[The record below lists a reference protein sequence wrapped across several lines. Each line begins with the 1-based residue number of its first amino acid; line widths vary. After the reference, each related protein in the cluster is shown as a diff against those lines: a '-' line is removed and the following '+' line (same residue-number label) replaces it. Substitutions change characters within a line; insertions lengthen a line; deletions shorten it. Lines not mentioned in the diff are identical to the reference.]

1 MLDAL
6 GIHEGEIGISVASA
20 GDNTLAM
27 LLKNPRRIYA
37 FDVNPTQLFCCELK
51 MACFSCL
58 SYTETLTL
66 LGVKNGERLPLY
78 SKVRHSLSKKA
89 RCYFDRNT
97 DLIERG
103 IIHTGKF
110 ENFFGIFRKFIIP
123 LFSTNEKFRTF
134 AAMECTEN
142 QREFY
147 SRHIDNRRLKAIF
160 RIYFGYK
167 VMGKLGRDK
176 NFYNYVSDKEDS
188 GNDIRKRFEFGIS
201 NTVNADNPY
210 INYIVNGNYTP
221 RSLPLYLRP
230 ENFDIIRRR
239 IDRITLIHGDLLSLD
254 GISADFANLSD
265 IFEYMSVDEFEK
277 NVRRLSEILKT
288 GGRLSYFNMQNR
300 RYLSCTD
307 FEYDKKLSERLF
319 RRNNSWFYRDFSVYR
334 RTLINE
340 QNS

>member
-6 GIHEGEIGISVASA
+6 GIQEGETGISVASA

-37 FDVNPTQLFCCELK
+37 FDVNPTQLYCFELK
-51 MACFSCL
+51 MACFRCL
-58 SYTETLTL
+58 SYTEMLTL

-78 SKVRHSLSKKA
+78 ARVRHALSKKA
-89 RCYFDRNT
+89 RRYFDRNT

-123 LFSTNEKFRTF
+123 LFSTNEKFLTF
-134 AAMECTEN
+134 SRLDCTKK

-147 SRHIDNRRLKAIF
+147 RRHINNRRLKAIF

-176 NFYNYVSDKEDS
+176 SFYNYVNDKEDS
-188 GNDIRKRFEFGIS
+188 GNDIRRRFEFGIS

-210 INYIVNGNYTP
+210 INYIVNGNYTS
-221 RSLPLYLRP
+221 RSLPLYLRH
-230 ENFDIIRRR
+230 ENFDIIRQR
-239 IDRITLIHGDLLSLD
+239 IDRITLIHGNLLSLD
-254 GISADFANLSD
+254 GIKADFANLSD
-265 IFEYMSVDEFEK
+265 IFEYMSGTEFER
-277 NVRRLSEILKT
+277 NVRRLSEILNT
-288 GGRLSYFNMQNR
+288 GGRLAYFNMQNR
-300 RYLSCTD
+300 RYLDTPA
-307 FEYDKKLSERLF
+307 FEYDKKLSEALF